1 MRTPEWTRQNY
12 EAEEAVQ
19 GHCCEETLC
28 LGRHRRT
35 SVNGSRHGSQHTA
48 TTLTARTKNKKS
60 ANIEREIYCEFYT
73 GTSRDCV

>member
-12 EAEEAVQ
+12 GAEEAVQ

-48 TTLTARTKNKKS
+48 TTLTARTTT
-60 ANIEREIYCEFYT
+60 ANEREIYCGFYT